1 MGTLKCGKLGL
12 RTPEQKSVI
21 EAAGLS
27 GFAGVKLHQ

>member
-1 MGTLKCGKLGL
+1 V
-12 RTPEQKSVI
+12 RTPAQKSLT